1 MVGARGP
8 NQASSRSKPD
18 PTPEP
23 VFSQVDTKS
32 HFTAVERLIEDESV
46 LLHHLL
52 AMVPKVANS
61 FHDTRLLVPQV
72 PGLVSPGM
80 LKEGK
85 DGGQRL
91 NGTMRKKMGENW
103 GMLVLQWI

>member
-1 MVGARGP
+1 M
-8 NQASSRSKPD
+8 
-18 PTPEP
+18 
-23 VFSQVDTKS
+23 DTKS

-52 AMVPKVANS
+52 AMVPK
-61 FHDTRLLVPQV
+61 V

-103 GMLVLQWI
+103 GMLGLQ

>member
-52 AMVPKVANS
+52 AMVPKV
-61 FHDTRLLVPQV
+61 

-103 GMLVLQWI
+103 GMLVLY